1 VKSFADRAGRGVRV
15 AVIDSGVNAAH
26 PHIVRVADGVTI
38 GETAEPHLYPDLL
51 GHGTAV
57 MAAIQEKAPEAEYFA
72 VRVFYSSLRTHV
84 ECLLRAIE
92 WCIEREIHVLNL
104 SLGTANPNHAA
115 RFEPLIA
122 RAAQR
127 GALLVSARDAGGVP
141 ALPGSLP
148 GVISVSLD
156 WDCPRESYR
165 CRRSGDSLE
174 FYASGYP
181 RSLPG
186 MSKERN
192 LHGISFAVANMTG
205 FVARACEGLTFRSCE
220 SFPAVLAS
228 QADCFMEPAAR

>member
-1 VKSFADRAGRGVRV
+1 MRSLSDRAGRGVRV
-15 AVIDSGVNAAH
+15 AVIDSGVNTAH
-26 PHIVRVADGVTI
+26 PHIAGVADGVTI
-38 GETAEPHLYPDLL
+38 GETAELHLYPDLL

-84 ECLLRAIE
+84 EYLLRAIE
-92 WCIEREIHVLNL
+92 WCMERDIHVLNL

-115 RFEPLIA
+115 HFEPLIA
-122 RAAQR
+122 RAAER
-127 GALLVSARDAGGVP
+127 GVLLVSARDAGGVP

-148 GVISVSLD
+148 GVISVGLD

-165 CRRSGDSLE
+165 CSRSGDSIE

-186 MSKERN
+186 MPKERN

-205 FVARACEGLTFRSCE
+205 FVARACEGLTSRSCE
-220 SFPAVLAS
+220 SVQAVLAS
-228 QADCFMEPAAR
+228 QADRVMEPAAR